1 MATVLEPA
9 LERGPDPESSER
21 SFGFVF
27 AAVFAIIGAFP
38 LLHWNSP
45 RWWAFAVAAVF
56 AGIALIR
63 PQILHPLNRIW
74 LAFGRLL
81 HRIISPLIMG
91 VVFFVTV
98 TPTGW
103 LMRLRGKDLLALKR
117 RPDLNTYWIARDAAG
132 PASETMKKQF

>member
-1 MATVLEPA
+1 
-9 LERGPDPESSER
+9 
-21 SFGFVF
+21 
-27 AAVFAIIGAFP
+27 
-38 LLHWNSP
+38 
-45 RWWAFAVAAVF
+45 
-56 AGIALIR
+56 
-63 PQILHPLNRIW
+63 
-74 LAFGRLL
+74 
-81 HRIISPLIMG
+81 MG